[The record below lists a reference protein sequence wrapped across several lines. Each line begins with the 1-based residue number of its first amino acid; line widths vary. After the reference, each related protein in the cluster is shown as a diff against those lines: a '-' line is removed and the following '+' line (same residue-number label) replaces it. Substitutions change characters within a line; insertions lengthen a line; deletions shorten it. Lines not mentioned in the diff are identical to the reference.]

1 VFEKKLVAKSAVD
14 KTLADVKAARQRV
27 KAAEADDKKAREQ
40 LEYTVVRAP
49 YAGIVVKRHVNVGE
63 RVQAGTPLMTGFSLA
78 KLRATASVPQTVVEA
93 VRQHGKVTISLNG
106 TVGGEAGERAN
117 TVASD
122 KLTVYPYADPTTH
135 DFTVRAELAS
145 VPAGFYPGMFAKA
158 RFVVGQMTRLL
169 VPASAVVHRSEVTAV
184 YVVDKQG
191 RVEFRAVRV
200 GAPAD
205 DGAIEMLAGLSA
217 GEQVALDP
225 VKAGVLLKAQRA
237 Q

>member
-1 VFEKKLVAKSAVD
+1 
-14 KTLADVKAARQRV
+14 
-27 KAAEADDKKAREQ
+27 
-40 LEYTVVRAP
+40 
-49 YAGIVVKRHVNVGE
+49 
-63 RVQAGTPLMTGFSLA
+63 
-78 KLRATASVPQTVVEA
+78 
-93 VRQHGKVTISLNG
+93 
-106 TVGGEAGERAN
+106 
-117 TVASD
+117 
-122 KLTVYPYADPTTH
+122 VYPYADPTTH

-205 DGAIEMLAGLSA
+205 DTAIEILAGLSV